1 MKTSNTETNMGNFI
15 KKSLEEG
22 EEIKYNGR
30 LHWSSIWK
38 YIFFSWLMVIGGIV
52 AACACYYYKEQ
63 NMYIYTGIAVA
74 VLGLII
80 GIIGRIVRTRSEF
93 AITNTRFVQKD
104 GIFNIKM
111 TEIPLQRIETVNYYQ
126 TIWQRM
132 LGTGCVE
139 LVGSGGTSHQVH
151 CIEHPMQ
158 VRKMV
163 LSAINVCTVKSV
175 LSSNPT
181 TIPAPQQEEPT
192 PKQSASEQPS

>member
-1 MKTSNTETNMGNFI
+1 MGNFI
-15 KKSLEEG
+15 KKSLENG

-38 YIFFSWLMVIGGIV
+38 YIFWSWLMVIGGLAAAAACYYNKQQNAYIYVALIV
-52 AACACYYYKEQ
+52 AA
-63 NMYIYTGIAVA
+63 
-74 VLGLII
+74 LGLII

-93 AITNTRFVQKD
+93 AITDTRFVQKD

-132 LGTGCVE
+132 VGTGCVE

-163 LSAINVCTVKSV
+163 LSAISASTIKSV
-175 LSSNPT
+175 SSSSPT
-181 TIPAPQQEEPT
+181 PQVETPVSEPAPQ
-192 PKQSASEQPS
+192 APSTTD

>member
-1 MKTSNTETNMGNFI
+1 MGNFI

-22 EEIKYNGR
+22 EEVKYNGR

-38 YIFFSWLMVIGGIV
+38 YIFFSWLMVIGGLV

-63 NMYIYTGIAVA
+63 NMYIYIGIAIA
-74 VLGLII
+74 VMGLII

-126 TIWQRM
+126 TFWQRM

-163 LSAINVCTVKSV
+163 LSAINASTVNSV
-175 LSSNPT
+175 LSST
-181 TIPAPQQEEPT
+181 PT
-192 PKQSASEQPS
+192 PASVPQPEATAQAPSAETQPS

>member
-1 MKTSNTETNMGNFI
+1 MGNFI
-15 KKSLEEG
+15 RKSLEEG

-38 YIFFSWLMVIGGIV
+38 YICCSWLMVLAGLC
-52 AACACYYYKEQ
+52 AACTLYYYKEQ
-63 NMYIYTGIAVA
+63 HVYIYAALAVA
-74 VLGLII
+74 TLGLII
-80 GIIGRIVRTRSEF
+80 GLIGRIVRTRSEF

-158 VRKMV
+158 VRKMI
-163 LSAINVCTVKSV
+163 LSAINADNDKRTEATPNPPCDNDEKSD
-175 LSSNPT
+175 
-181 TIPAPQQEEPT
+181 IPNT
-192 PKQSASEQPS
+192 